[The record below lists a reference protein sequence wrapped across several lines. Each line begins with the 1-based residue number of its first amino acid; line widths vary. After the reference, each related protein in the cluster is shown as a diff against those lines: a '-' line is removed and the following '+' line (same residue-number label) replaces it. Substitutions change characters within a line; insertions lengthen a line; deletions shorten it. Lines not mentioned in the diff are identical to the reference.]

1 MAFWEVCGFI
11 NVVMPIMSMKNAKL
25 IGISSP
31 AYNEFNFFSRL
42 QDVKLPNSDMH
53 VCFTIK
59 AELCCPACRKNN
71 TGAYCTHYNSM
82 LPPWISSKA
91 KFINSLIFKALKM
104 EKAGERELSGM
115 NDSSSGMAIE
125 SKVIKRFSEKAPYE
139 GRDYDAPKIIGIF
152 VDPNA
157 GGDSCMAIVSVTI
170 VMDVLVVRIY
180 FLFTHGS
187 VELMILLM

>member
-1 MAFWEVCGFI
+1 
-11 NVVMPIMSMKNAKL
+11 MPIMSMKNAKL

-42 QDVKLPNSDMH
+42 QDIKLPNSNMH

-59 AELCCPACRKNN
+59 AELCCPACKKKGI
-71 TGAYCTHYNSM
+71 GAYCTHYNSM

-91 KFINSLIFKALKM
+91 KFQNSLIFKALKM

-115 NDSSSGMAIE
+115 NDSSSGMALN
-125 SKVIKRFSEKAPYE
+125 SKLIHKFSTKETFT
-139 GRDYDAPKIIGIF
+139 GRHYNKPKYIGIF

-157 GGDSCMAIVSVTI
+157 GGDSSMAIVSVAI
-170 VMDVLVVRIY
+170 VLGALVVRI
-180 FLFTHGS
+180 LFIIA
-187 VELMILLM
+187 ILSKDQSC